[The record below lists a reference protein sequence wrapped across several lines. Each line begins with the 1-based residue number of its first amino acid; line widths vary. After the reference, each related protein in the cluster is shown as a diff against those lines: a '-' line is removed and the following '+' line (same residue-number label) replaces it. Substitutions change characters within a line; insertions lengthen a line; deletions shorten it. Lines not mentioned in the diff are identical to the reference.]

1 MEREG
6 RKQINVKKNFYFV
19 AIFVLPILLMLSC
32 SKVGGGTAEEDL
44 NAIDNNDDVLPVI
57 NLVKPVANQVYKSGD
72 SIIVEGKVTDNKK
85 LYKGKIFIS
94 NSTSGIVVAE
104 QQYETHFLQVMDL
117 RLTYKATVSLATE
130 FTVTVEF
137 EDHGLNKATQ
147 TLNVK
152 VNP

>member
-1 MEREG
+1 MKTKSAKAKG
-6 RKQINVKKNFYFV
+6 RK
-19 AIFVLPILLMLSC
+19 LLAEVRELLFQYAPDLKPDDIRVTPSGC
-32 SKVGGGTAEEDL
+32 VGEDL
-44 NAIDNNDDVLPVI
+44 LLSPAARQI
-57 NLVKPVANQVYKSGD
+57 Y

-104 QQYETHFLQVMDL
+104 QYYETHFLQVMDL

>member
-1 MEREG
+1 MKR
-6 RKQINVKKNFYFV
+6 NFYFI
-19 AIFVLPILLMLSC
+19 AILVLSSLLMSSC
-32 SKVGGGTAEEDL
+32 SKVGGGTVEEDL
-44 NAIDNNDDVLPVI
+44 DAIDNNDDVLPVI
-57 NLVKPVANQVYKSGD
+57 NLVRPVANQVYKSGD

-94 NSTSGIVVAE
+94 NSINGAVVAE
-104 QQYETHFLQVMDL
+104 QYYETHFLQVMDL
-117 RLTYKATVSLATE
+117 RLAYKATVSLATD

-147 TLNVK
+147 TLSVK